1 MSKQA
6 YYRTMILLFTFICL
20 FFAGILFIVIT
31 KDQWFL
37 FKVSDIVL
45 TVLLFLT
52 FPFYGW
58 TSYQYGKQAER
69 NRHRARIKS
78 VIDKYAPYISPRN
91 KK

>member
-20 FFAGILFIVIT
+20 FFAGILFILIT
-31 KDQWFL
+31 KDDWYL
-37 FKVSDIVL
+37 FGTLEIIV
-45 TVLLFLT
+45 TVVFFAT
-52 FPFYGW
+52 IPFMCW

-78 VIDKYAPYISPRN
+78 VIDKYDPYISQR
-91 KK
+91 